1 MSELGQQLREAR
13 LQKGMSLDDVQEMTK
28 IRKRY
33 LEAIEAGD
41 YKVLPGSFYVR
52 AFIKTYAEAVGIDP
66 DELLEGHK
74 QDVPKSEPEAT
85 MEPVIQKRASRPSAE
100 RNMKWLPT
108 LLMWTFP
115 ILIVVVIYLVAIN
128 SNEPKDEPPVSN
140 NDQTQTDQA
149 QNPQTPDNTDSGT
162 PGDGAQGGDNV
173 PDGTVNEGTDG
184 EGTDTPDGTE
194 GTDGTDIDEPGDST
208 PGTATVTQDRTEGKN
223 TVFKV
228 SGSSVKVEIVA
239 TSEGKSWVEVYRGNN
254 TSGEKLA
261 FQMLENGASL
271 SFDMDSQGLFVKSGN
286 SAATTITVGG
296 QPVTDGKST
305 SRIVLEPADGSA
317 STMDNA
323 GTGDTSDT
331 SDTTD
336 FE

>member
-85 MEPVIQKRASRPSAE
+85 MEPVIQKRATRPSAE

-149 QNPQTPDNTDSGT
+149 QKPEDTGNTDPAT
-162 PGDGAQGGDNV
+162 PGDGAQGGDNAT
-173 PDGTVNEGTDG
+173 DDTGNEGTDG
-184 EGTDTPDGTE
+184 EGTDATD
-194 GTDGTDIDEPGDST
+194 GTDGTDIDEPGNTT
-208 PGTATVTQDRTEGKN
+208 PGETTVTQDRTEGKN

-228 SGSSVKVEIVA
+228 TGSSVKVEIVA
-239 TSEGKSWVEVYRGNN
+239 TSDGKSWVEVYRGYN

-271 SFDMDSQGLFVKSGN
+271 SFDLDSQGLYVKSGN

-305 SRIVLEPADGSA
+305 SRILLEPAD
-317 STMDNA
+317 ST
-323 GTGDTSDT
+323 GTTDTSTTDST
-331 SDTTD
+331 GTTDTTGTTD
-336 FE
+336 VE

>member
-41 YKVLPGSFYVR
+41 YKILPGSFYVR

-66 DELLEGHK
+66 EELLEGHK

-85 MEPVIQKRASRPSAE
+85 MEPVIQKRASRPAAE

-115 ILIVVVIYLVAIN
+115 ILIVAVIYLVAVK
-128 SNEPKDEPPVSN
+128 SNQEDPPPVTTGE
-140 NDQTQTDQA
+140 QTQTDPGQG
-149 QNPQTPDNTDSGT
+149 QTPQQPGGNEGASGQDGSDAQGESGGGAGGGET
-162 PGDGAQGGDNV
+162 NGEDVETSGDGGEST
-173 PDGTVNEGTDG
+173 DGT
-184 EGTDTPDGTE
+184 DGTE
-194 GTDGTDIDEPGDST
+194 GNEPDNEAMGTT
-208 PGTATVTQDRTEGKN
+208 TVTEDRKEGKN

-228 SGSSVKVEIVA
+228 TGSNVKVEIVA
-239 TSEGKSWVEVYRGNN
+239 GSNAESWVEVYRGHNA
-254 TSGEKLA
+254 SGEKLA
-261 FQMLENGASL
+261 FEMLQNGASL
-271 SFDMDSQGLFVKSGN
+271 SFDLGSEGMYVKSGN

-296 QPVTDGKST
+296 QTVTDGKST
-305 SRIVLEPADGSA
+305 TRIVLEPADGA
-317 STMDNA
+317 SS
-323 GTGDTSDT
+323 G
-331 SDTTD
+331 
-336 FE
+336 E